1 MDDEPLT
8 DSQIELERCIDEIEK
23 TVLVLADDN
32 AEASRS
38 LLERLR
44 QAKDMLP
51 QCVRTTVRMAVL
63 VLLHEL
69 MAEVA
74 KRIIEASTR
83 TFPMPFGGVK
93 VYGSWGDHPV
103 PTRVSGASAAG
114 ASCSRRDFAVTALAA

>member
-1 MDDEPLT
+1 MDDDPLT
-8 DSQIELERCIDEIEK
+8 DSQAELERCINELEK
-23 TVLVLADDN
+23 TVHVLADDN
-32 AEASRS
+32 AEVSRS
-38 LLERLR
+38 VLERLR

-51 QCVRTTVRMAVL
+51 KCVRNSVRTAVI

-93 VYGSWGDHPV
+93 VYDSWGGRAI
-103 PTRVSGASAAG
+103 PTRVCWAQAA
-114 ASCSRRDFAVTALAA
+114 